1 MSTLR
6 VKFDETPMP
15 TIELTTH
22 LKAAPEMVSTEIM
35 RPALLLHVSAPILRF
50 KPVEPPVLPERWSD
64 GEYRLSMRF
73 LGILPLGR
81 QIVGLETQPMR
92 GDIWSIRDNGRGT
105 MIRNWDHWIEVSP
118 EGDGTRYTD
127 RVTVEAGLLTP
138 FIVLFA
144 RIFYAHRQRRW
155 RRLVADDFRPLR

>member
-1 MSTLR
+1 
-6 VKFDETPMP
+6 MP

-22 LKAAPEMVSTEIM
+22 LEAPPEVVRAQIM
-35 RPALLLHVSAPILRF
+35 RPDLLLHVSAPILRF
-50 KPVEPPVLPERWSD
+50 KPIEPLALPDNWED

-92 GDIWSIRDNGRGT
+92 GDIWSVRDNGRGWL
-105 MIRNWDHWIEVSP
+105 ISRWDHWIEVSP
-118 EGDGTRYTD
+118 EGEGTRYTD
-127 RVTVEAGLLTP
+127 RVTVEAGVLTP
-138 FIVLFA
+138 FVALFA

-155 RRLVADDFRPLR
+155 RQLVADDFRPMR